1 VHAETRALPSQLSTM
16 NHQLHCLWLRMSKY
30 LVTCNTVLRKEGE
43 SSRQIAIRDQLSHAF
58 TLIEML
64 VSMVVLALLVIAMM
78 ALVESATKLWRDNE
92 GRTDACR
99 EARAALVIMARDLR
113 NAVAG
118 TNVDFIKFNLQ
129 SGAAGTNHGSN
140 VFFLASLPSLAQET
154 NSKSDVCEVGY
165 FLALDRTPAS
175 TNRTLNLYRYFR
187 NSNQTFSNMAASSLF
202 TNVATG
208 AAGEELLARN
218 VVSMRI
224 MPVSANAGNWTTFAP
239 TADAPLPEVIEIT
252 LTAISQDAAKKQE
265 NSASWADTNSLLM
278 KQAVQTLTT
287 RINVGNRP

>member
-1 VHAETRALPSQLSTM
+1 MKRYRFPGFRSARSGPLSKTATRKRFSL
-16 NHQLHCLWLRMSKY
+16 
-30 LVTCNTVLRKEGE
+30 
-43 SSRQIAIRDQLSHAF
+43 AF

-64 VSMVVLALLVIAMM
+64 VSMVVLAVLVIAMM
-78 ALVESATKLWRDNE
+78 ALVESATRLWRANE

-118 TNVDFIKFNLQ
+118 TNVDFMKFNLQ
-129 SGAAGTNHGSN
+129 SGAAGTNYGSN
-140 VFFLASLPSLAQET
+140 VFFLASLPPSAQDT

-187 NSNQTFSNMAASSLF
+187 NSNHTFSNLSIPSLF
-202 TNVATG
+202 TNITTG
-208 AAGEELLARN
+208 ATGEELLARN
-218 VVSMRI
+218 VVGMRI
-224 MPVSANAGNWTTFAP
+224 TPVSATAGDWIPFAP
-239 TADAPLPEVIEIT
+239 SVDAPLPKVVEIT
-252 LTAISQDAAKKQE
+252 LLAIGQDAAKKLE
-265 NSASWADTNSLLM
+265 DLAGWTDTNSLPM

-287 RINVGNRP
+287 RINVGSRP

>member
-1 VHAETRALPSQLSTM
+1 MEPHELSNVLDEQGGGSSSQDIARDR
-16 NHQLHCLWLRMSKY
+16 C
-30 LVTCNTVLRKEGE
+30 
-43 SSRQIAIRDQLSHAF
+43 SRAF

-64 VSMVVLALLVIAMM
+64 ASMVVLALLVLTMM
-78 ALVESATKLWRDNE
+78 ALVESAADLWRDNE

-118 TNVDFIKFNLQ
+118 TNVDFMKFNLQ

-140 VFFLASLPSLAQET
+140 VFFLASLPAAAQGT

-165 FLALDRTPAS
+165 FLALDRTSAT

-187 NSNQTFSNMAASSLF
+187 NSDHTFSNMTAASLF

-208 AAGEELLARN
+208 ATGEELLARN
-218 VVSMRI
+218 VVGMTI
-224 MPVSANAGNWTTFAP
+224 NPVSANAGDWTAFAP
-239 TADAPLPEVIEIT
+239 TAEAPLPEVVEVT
-252 LTAISQDAAKKQE
+252 LLAIGQDAAKKLE
-265 NSASWADTNSLLM
+265 TSGSWTDTNSPLI
-278 KQAVQTLTT
+278 KQTVQTLTT
-287 RINVGNRP
+287 RVNVGNRR